1 MYAWLLQTHADST
14 SLDLQGPIFVHEP
27 AYKIE
32 FSNNTGGHIHC
43 SGHANPYPE
52 VIHVFVSAF
61 KFHDFAEY
69 SIMQQL
75 KSHIFFHCALRLY
88 LLIKLMKKK
97 GKNIKCF
104 FKLWRQ
110 AKHGMGKTLSVL
122 RSSCYDADAEAVAFQ
137 ALDL

>member
-69 SIMQQL
+69 SMMQQL
-75 KSHIFFHCALRLY
+75 KSHFF
-88 LLIKLMKKK
+88 
-97 GKNIKCF
+97 
-104 FKLWRQ
+104 
-110 AKHGMGKTLSVL
+110 SL
-122 RSSCYDADAEAVAFQ
+122 RSSVVFINQINEKKGEKYKMLFQ
-137 ALDL
+137 TVETGKTWDG